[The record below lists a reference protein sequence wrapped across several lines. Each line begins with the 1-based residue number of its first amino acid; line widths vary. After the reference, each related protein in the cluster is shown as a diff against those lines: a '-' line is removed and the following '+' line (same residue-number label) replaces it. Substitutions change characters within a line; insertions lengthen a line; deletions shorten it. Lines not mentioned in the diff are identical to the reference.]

1 MAHSDG
7 FSIPAIGHAQ
17 LIPARGARKQTGV
30 FQCLVV
36 SASPARQQILAQA
49 AAESGWKTVICSDT
63 ASALACLGVMFLQ
76 LAMVD
81 LEGQDPGT
89 YHELLERLAPAT
101 GLLLIVCGNEG
112 EEEEEIWVRQ
122 LGAWLYLPGV
132 RDSSDVALL
141 CREARH
147 IAEKL
152 CALKQEEEQAVL
164 AASRKAAGLLP

>member
-1 MAHSDG
+1 MPHSDG
-7 FSIPAIGHAQ
+7 TFLPAVGHAQ
-17 LIPARGARKQTGV
+17 IRPARPNPKQTGL

-36 SASPARQQILAQA
+36 SAQPARQELLSRA
-49 AAESGWKTVICSDT
+49 AAESGWKTVVCSDA

-81 LEGQDPGT
+81 LEGEEPEAYGG
-89 YHELLERLAPAT
+89 LLAQLAPST

-122 LGAWLYLPGV
+122 LGAWLYLPGA
-132 RDSSDVALL
+132 RDGDEIALL

-152 CALKQEEEQAVL
+152 CAMREQEEQAVL
-164 AASRKAAGLLP
+164 TASRTVSG